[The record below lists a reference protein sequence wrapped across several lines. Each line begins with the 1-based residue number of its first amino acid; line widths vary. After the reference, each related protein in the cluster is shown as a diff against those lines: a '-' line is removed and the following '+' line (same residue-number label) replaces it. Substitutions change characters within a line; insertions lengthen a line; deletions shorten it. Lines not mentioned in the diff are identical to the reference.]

1 MKFVYPEGYNDEDKM
16 VYDDLISRGRQLI
29 GVKLREC
36 DDFLLDLSAKITINN
51 WRGYKNDFSDDQIK
65 LMKQM
70 HKDTSELGV
79 VETKILEEIA
89 DEKNDDDN
97 DVEIIN
103 TKINDVLNI

>member
-29 GVKLREC
+29 GIKLQEC
-36 DDFLLDLSAKITINN
+36 DEFLLDLSAKITINK
-51 WRGYKNDFSDDQIK
+51 WRGYKNDFTDDEIK
-65 LMKQM
+65 LMKQT

-79 VETKILEEIA
+79 VETKILE
-89 DEKNDDDN
+89 DEKNDYDN

-103 TKINDVLNI
+103 TKIDDVLNI